1 MELIPINTIKVNQNK
16 IDEIDRIVHS
26 IYRLIIYSKHHSDDD
41 LLDAYIKGSHS
52 LRELLSIKNAQM
64 EAQNE
69 LEAKEYLTH
78 FKSAFQ
84 FAIQEIINQI
94 NFESEIQLFQL
105 LRLASPEA
113 NAIHPNRYRDTLVQ
127 IGSYICP
134 EPQEISMLVNRMLYQ
149 MKLIPNPI
157 IRSIYFHHELIRIHP
172 FVDGNGRVTRL
183 AKNWMLMFN
192 LYPPTFITDVSKK
205 KDYTNA
211 LANSFKELAK
221 FPNQWNEHTELFFE
235 QELDYLM
242 YNASQLYNSIDKIG
256 KKREEI
262 SEE

>member
-1 MELIPINTIKVNQNK
+1 
-16 IDEIDRIVHS
+16 
-26 IYRLIIYSKHHSDDD
+26 
-41 LLDAYIKGSHS
+41 
-52 LRELLSIKNAQM
+52 
-64 EAQNE
+64 
-69 LEAKEYLTH
+69 
-78 FKSAFQ
+78 
-84 FAIQEIINQI
+84 
-94 NFESEIQLFQL
+94 
-105 LRLASPEA
+105 
-113 NAIHPNRYRDTLVQ
+113 
-127 IGSYICP
+127 
-134 EPQEISMLVNRMLYQ
+134 